1 MVEVFNVYKGLQKP
15 LVFKMFKGKF
25 IYWGLGSI
33 VIGLLLC
40 MAISSTVNLFIGIA
54 ALVVITGGGL
64 VLTALNQRKG
74 LSSKSKFIGICILQ
88 TLFQK
93 NDQN

>member
-1 MVEVFNVYKGLQKP
+1 MAEAYNVYKGLQKP

-40 MAISSTVNLFIGIA
+40 MVCSSIFNLIIGIL
-54 ALVVITGGGL
+54 ALLIVTGGGL
-64 VLTALNQRKG
+64 VLTATHQKKG
-74 LSSKSKFIGICILQ
+74 LSSRSKFIGVCILQ
-88 TLFQK
+88 TLFQRK
-93 NDQN
+93 